1 LSEKKTMTL
10 NLTPSEMKAIEDL
23 AAGRDLS
30 KTALVRQAI
39 RLFQVIDLRRKQGEV
54 LVFENRSTKEKSELM
69 LL

>member
-1 LSEKKTMTL
+1 MSEKRTMTL
-10 NLTPSEMKAIEDL
+10 NLTLSEMSAIEEL
-23 AAGRDLS
+23 ATSRDLS

-39 RLFQVIDLRRKQGEV
+39 RLYQTVDQRLRQGEA